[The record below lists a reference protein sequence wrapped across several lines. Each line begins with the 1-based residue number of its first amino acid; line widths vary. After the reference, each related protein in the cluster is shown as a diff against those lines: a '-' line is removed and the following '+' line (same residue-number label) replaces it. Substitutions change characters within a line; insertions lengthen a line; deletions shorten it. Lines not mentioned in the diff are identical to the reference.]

1 MLVEHA
7 KQSGVLVQALG
18 RTKTDILMTDWG
30 YLQSEIKKI
39 GKVLEIQKQFSN
51 SLSETETI
59 EKQLNDETERLH
71 TALLVLSSYS
81 GPVPPSSL

>member
-1 MLVEHA
+1 MLAEHA

-39 GKVLEIQKQFSN
+39 GKVLEIQSIFRIHCPKRKPLRNN
-51 SLSETETI
+51 SMMKPKDFTQLS
-59 EKQLNDETERLH
+59 
-71 TALLVLSSYS
+71 
-81 GPVPPSSL
+81 